1 MDIRKHNYDWLI
13 IGGGLFGCV
22 FAHEMT
28 KAGKKVAIV
37 ERRDKIG
44 GNIRCDKSN
53 GVVVHCYGAHIFH
66 TNKREIW
73 DYVNK
78 VTPLRHVT
86 HSPMAKTPT
95 GKILS
100 LPFGMHTF
108 NGLWPEITTPVQ
120 AKEKINSQTARWR
133 DKYPVPQNL
142 KEKSLCLVGEDIF
155 EELIRHYTEKQWNT
169 ACENLPPEIITRIP
183 LRFTWDLSYFD
194 DAFVGIP
201 ENGYNP
207 FIEKIV
213 EGVDILT
220 GIDYNKNRED
230 FKGIAANILYTGCID
245 EFYGYSLG
253 RLGYRSLRFEMKFE
267 ALENSQG
274 CSVVNY
280 TGPEAPYTRCIEH
293 NYFAPNNYYE
303 ELVKSYEYPADFKEG
318 AEPYYPII
326 NQENKRLY
334 SMYSELAKATPN
346 IHFGGRLGLFQYM
359 DMDDAI
365 EAALK
370 MANRILLDESLTR

>member
-1 MDIRKHNYDWLI
+1 M
-13 IGGGLFGCV
+13 
-22 FAHEMT
+22 
-28 KAGKKVAIV
+28 
-37 ERRDKIG
+37 
-44 GNIRCDKSN
+44 
-53 GVVVHCYGAHIFH
+53 
-66 TNKREIW
+66 
-73 DYVNK
+73 
-78 VTPLRHVT
+78 
-86 HSPMAKTPT
+86 
-95 GKILS
+95 
-100 LPFGMHTF
+100 
-108 NGLWPEITTPVQ
+108 
-120 AKEKINSQTARWR
+120 
-133 DKYPVPQNL
+133 
-142 KEKSLCLVGEDIF
+142 
-155 EELIRHYTEKQWNT
+155 
-169 ACENLPPEIITRIP
+169 
-183 LRFTWDLSYFD
+183 
-194 DAFVGIP
+194 
-201 ENGYNP
+201 
-207 FIEKIV
+207 V

-220 GIDYNKNRED
+220 GIDYNKSKED

-253 RLGYRSLRFEMKFE
+253 RLGYRSLRFETKFE
-267 ALENSQG
+267 PLENSQG

-280 TGPEAPYTRCIEH
+280 TGPEVPYTRCIEH